1 MGSTLILRNLVGVH
15 PRNIHTNLKQFRAVV
30 REKRSK
36 NKTRP
41 AAYQTGN
48 ESTASI
54 QTHDDM
60 STDLKAVLQLYLL
73 HNS

>member
-1 MGSTLILRNLVGVH
+1 MSISTNKSDILKTKGKL
-15 PRNIHTNLKQFRAVV
+15 
-30 REKRSK
+30 
-36 NKTRP
+36 KTRP